1 MTLGKHR
8 RAIGVFSR
16 ERDAQYAY
24 EDLKQSG
31 FPVDHVSVVAKQPT
45 ESSTAGK
52 DLTQEP
58 GHETGKGAAVG
69 AVTGTTLGL
78 LGGLLAGVA
87 TFAIPGVGV
96 FIGAGTIATTLA
108 TTLAGGGIGAVSGGL
123 VGALAGLGIPDD
135 RAKVYSDRLSQGDYL
150 IVVEGTADEILR
162 AQSVLFNHP
171 GLEEWGVYDADSDR
185 PRQVDLA
192 SEVRSDSQHS
202 RP

>member
-1 MTLGKHR
+1 MTLGKRR
-8 RAIGVFSR
+8 RAIGVFTR

-24 EDLKQSG
+24 EELKQSG
-31 FPVDHVSVVAKQPT
+31 FPIEAVSVIAKQSGDNAT
-45 ESSTAGK
+45 GT
-52 DLTQEP
+52 DLTRKP
-58 GHETGKGAAVG
+58 GHETDKGAAVG

-87 TFAIPGVGV
+87 TFAIPGIGI

-108 TTLAGGGIGAVSGGL
+108 TTLAGGGIGAISGGL

-162 AQSVLFNHP
+162 AQSVLFNNP

-185 PRQVDLA
+185 PRQVNLEQEVQADLHHPH
-192 SEVRSDSQHS
+192 R
-202 RP
+202 